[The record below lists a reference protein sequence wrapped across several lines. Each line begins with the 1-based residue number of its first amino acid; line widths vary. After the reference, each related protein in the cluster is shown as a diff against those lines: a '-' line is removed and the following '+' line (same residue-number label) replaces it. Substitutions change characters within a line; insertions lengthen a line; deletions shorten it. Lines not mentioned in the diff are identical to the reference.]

1 MMQRLDYVELSKASI
16 RKLFELSAEST
27 KGSIEPRLAD
37 LVRIRASQVNGC
49 AFCVDMHVKEA
60 TRRGERAL
68 RLHHIAVF
76 RDSPLF
82 TEREKAGLLWTEAV
96 TRLAEAEVTD
106 ELYERARS
114 AFSAQELSDLTVI
127 IGTINFWNRLS
138 VSFRVV
144 PGSRDQQL
152 GLQDVELS

>member
-1 MMQRLDYVELSKASI
+1 MQRLDYAELSKASI

-27 KGSIEPRLAD
+27 KGSIDPKLAD

-82 TEREKAGLLWTEAV
+82 TEREKAALLWTEAV
-96 TRLAEAEVTD
+96 TRLAEADVTD

-127 IGTINFWNRLS
+127 IGTINFWNRI
-138 VSFRVV
+138 
-144 PGSRDQQL
+144 
-152 GLQDVELS
+152 